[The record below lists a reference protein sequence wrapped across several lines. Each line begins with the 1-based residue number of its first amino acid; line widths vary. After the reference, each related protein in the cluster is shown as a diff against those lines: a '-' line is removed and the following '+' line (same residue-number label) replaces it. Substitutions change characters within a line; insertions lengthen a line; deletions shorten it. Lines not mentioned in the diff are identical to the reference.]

1 MGYVTMCS
9 IPSLCQ
15 HHSPLVHAVLSTL
28 QRRLIASLR
37 ACLCDCGQEEEVAAR
52 QPISSSGQANVQVRG
67 SSTTV
72 LPLPSDFSL
81 CDTAEEKKKP
91 PFSRDPPSACQR
103 QSPRSFCVALFC
115 LFFSFPSSSADT
127 RCEAPV
133 KHDRG
138 QHHRLGGLCDE
149 LAPL

>member
-28 QRRLIASLR
+28 QRRPIASLR
-37 ACLCDCGQEEEVAAR
+37 ACLCDCGQEEEVASR

-72 LPLPSDFSL
+72 LPLPGDFSL
-81 CDTAEEKKKP
+81 WDIAEEKKKEAAFFAGSP
-91 PFSRDPPSACQR
+91 LCLSAANNLHDPSV
-103 QSPRSFCVALFC
+103 SPYFC
-115 LFFSFPSSSADT
+115 LFFFPFPPPPLTLA
-127 RCEAPV
+127 A
-133 KHDRG
+133 
-138 QHHRLGGLCDE
+138 RLQSTTTAVNITG
-149 LAPL
+149 